1 MTVEI
6 FLKSGQTVKFEC
18 VQCTFKFSDATGEY
32 VGYEFKE
39 IKKYKIISLVP
50 SQIAGYRTY
59 E

>member
-6 FLKSGQTVKFEC
+6 FLKSGQTVEFKCEK
-18 VQCTFKFSDATGEY
+18 CTFKFDNMGEY
-32 VGYEFKE
+32 VGYEFKG
-39 IKKYKIISLVP
+39 ITKYKIVSFVP